1 MDLHRET
8 RYPFDPE
15 AVFAMLTDEAFLS
28 RRAERAHALSHE
40 AEATRNGAGVRTR
53 LRQSLPAQV
62 PDFLRKFVG
71 QSIVLVEVVEWE
83 PPAADRSYRGTLNVE
98 VSGAPVTLRGTIRL
112 ALADGG
118 TLQTVEAKLK
128 ASVPMIGRKVEEAA
142 APAVIAGLDQ
152 MAEIGKTW
160 NHS

>member
-8 RYPFDPE
+8 RYPSDPE
-15 AVFAMLTDEAFLS
+15 AVLAMLTDEAFLR
-28 RRAERAHALSHE
+28 RRAERAHALSYE
-40 AEATRNGAGVRTR
+40 AESTRNGSDVRTR

-62 PDFLRKFVG
+62 PDFLRRFVG

-83 PPAADRSYRGTLNVE
+83 PPAADRSYSGTLNVE
-98 VSGAPVTLRGTIRL
+98 VNGAPVTLRGTIRL

-118 TLQTVEAKLK
+118 TLQTVDARLK

-142 APAVIAGLDQ
+142 APAVVAGLDQ
-152 MAEIGKTW
+152 MAEIGRTW
-160 NHS
+160 PAP